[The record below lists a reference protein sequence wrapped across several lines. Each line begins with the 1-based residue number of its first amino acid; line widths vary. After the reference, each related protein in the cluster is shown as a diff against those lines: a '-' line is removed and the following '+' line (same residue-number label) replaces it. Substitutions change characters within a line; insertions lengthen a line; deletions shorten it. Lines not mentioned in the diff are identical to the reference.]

1 MRRLVG
7 SLRGAVLVLALLPV
21 AGVASAQGGPQF
33 LHAVSG
39 ASFDATVSSLKKAVA
54 SNGMMVLGS
63 LNQKGALSTTG
74 LSLKGAEAFFVGN
87 PVVGK
92 KLFQMDAAAGA
103 VIPLRVY
110 VWVDAGGKTEV
121 GYFRPSDLFGEV
133 SPGLARAGAGMDGVF
148 AQILSQATR

>member
-1 MRRLVG
+1 MRKMVG
-7 SLRGAVLVLALLPV
+7 SFRGVVLALALLAAV
-21 AGVASAQGGPQF
+21 GTASAQGGPTF
-33 LHAVSG
+33 LHATSS

-54 SNGMMVLGS
+54 SNGMMVLGN

-74 LSLKGAEAFFVGN
+74 LNLAGAESFFIGN

-110 VWVDAGGKTEV
+110 VWVDANGKTEV
-121 GYFRPSDLFGEV
+121 GYFKPSDLFVGV
-133 SPGLARAGAGMDGVF
+133 SPELAKAGAMMDGVF
-148 AQILSQATR
+148 AKILSQATQ

>member
-1 MRRLVG
+1 MRKMVG
-7 SLRGAVLVLALLPV
+7 SFRGVVLALALLAAV
-21 AGVASAQGGPQF
+21 GTASAQGGPTF
-33 LHAVSG
+33 LHATSS

-54 SNGMMVLGS
+54 SNGMMVLGN

-74 LSLKGAEAFFVGN
+74 LSLAGAESFFIGN

-110 VWVDAGGKTEV
+110 VWVDANGKTEV
-121 GYFRPSDLFGEV
+121 GYFKPSDLFAGV
-133 SPGLARAGAGMDGVF
+133 SAGLAKAGAMMDGVF
-148 AQILSQATR
+148 AKILSQATQ

>member
-1 MRRLVG
+1 MRKMMAAF
-7 SLRGAVLVLALLPV
+7 RGVVLALALLTV
-21 AGVASAQGGPQF
+21 VGMASAQSGPQF
-33 LHAVSG
+33 LHATSG

-54 SNGMMVLGS
+54 SNGMMVLGN

-74 LSLKGAEAFFVGN
+74 LNLRGAESFFIGN

-110 VWVDAGGKTEV
+110 VWVDGSGKTEV
-121 GYFRPSDLFGEV
+121 GYFKPSDLFAGV
-133 SPGLARAGAGMDGVF
+133 SAGLAKAGAMMDGVF
-148 AQILSQATR
+148 AKILSQATQ